1 MFLKWRCDKLTPMRD
16 NMIYLPEFDEQ
27 TILNNLGKI
36 IFTCSEEEARK
47 LLDFD
52 KFAAIFDFD
61 GTLSRGL
68 NRKELTDV
76 LIQIESKIGR
86 SIDKEDILSNHPLDE
101 KTQKIYS
108 GWGTIEW
115 LLSKELRHQCRANF
129 EKYGKDISEPNA
141 NLLALKLATANVEKY
156 RKERLKREHIHIA
169 INSIPLRKGWT
180 TVKEYFNELN
190 KEESKIKLAAL
201 TYGFKYALSRTEFAG
216 VFDNIYGCEL
226 NFKPDGTV
234 QGVSLDVTPIT
245 KKDKVEEFRVF
256 SNDAKIIAVG
266 DSMHD
271 KYMFQAS
278 DISVFLAHHL
288 MAKED
293 NYSSA
298 PNLLE
303 LYNMSDVIIP
313 YDTLHPVKDFL
324 ELVYTKSF

>member
-1 MFLKWRCDKLTPMRD
+1 MKD
-16 NMIYLPEFDEQ
+16 NIIYLPEFNEQ
-27 TILNNLGKI
+27 AILGNLGKI
-36 IFTCSEEEARK
+36 IFTCSEKEARK
-47 LLDFD
+47 LLNFD
-52 KFAAIFDFD
+52 NFSVIFDFD

-68 NRKELTDV
+68 DRKELTDV
-76 LIQIESKIGR
+76 LNQIESKTGKT
-86 SIDKEDILSNHPLDE
+86 IDKEDILSNHPSDE

-108 GWGTIEW
+108 GWGAIEW
-115 LLSKELRHQCRANF
+115 LLSKESRRECRANF
-129 EKYGKDISEPNA
+129 EKYGKDVSEPNA
-141 NLLALKLATANVEKY
+141 NFLALKLATGNVEKY
-156 RKERLKREHIHIA
+156 RQEKLKREHIHIA
-169 INSIPLRKGWT
+169 INSIPLRSGWT

-190 KEESKIKLAAL
+190 GEESKIKLAAL

-245 KKDKVEEFRVF
+245 KKDKVEEFGIF
-256 SNDAKIIAVG
+256 CNDAKIIAIG

-278 DISVFLAHHL
+278 DVSVFLAHHL

-324 ELVYTKSF
+324 ELVHHKSF